1 MRLSFGIHNIS
12 LYIFVVLG
20 VNYIFARKDLI
31 SQVILIRSQG
41 TISGAAA
48 VEKVLRAKQGDPA
61 TIVGLK
67 GLDVV
72 FAKLV
77 EAVKDVCIHTGRG
90 LLHMSYIVM
99 LSAAQRTVAW
109 FICVTSLTSDSC

>member
-1 MRLSFGIHNIS
+1 MGT
-12 LYIFVVLG
+12 
-20 VNYIFARKDLI
+20 
-31 SQVILIRSQG
+31 RSQG

-77 EAVKDVCIHTGRG
+77 EAVKDVCIYHHSPCYCPPCHLLSRP
-90 LLHMSYIVM
+90 LLHSVLLSCLYMYTLPLTRQLLAVILIARLYMSFA
-99 LSAAQRTVAW
+99 SA
-109 FICVTSLTSDSC
+109 DPEGG